1 MDGIPSDD
9 SDDDFDGY
17 VDNPVIVN
25 DGFDTSVNS
34 SFQNYSPSGPSTSS
48 FQNYS
53 SFPSTSSFQNYST
66 SFPSTSSFRNYSF
79 DTYSPSHASASSFQC
94 SPTVNYGTGLQYH
107 SNTNSATEIS
117 VPAPPSPC
125 TNTSSTLCT
134 TTRSIDEQSLTFSR
148 QGKSHFNVQVVMVS
162 NQNKCIHSQQ
172 YQV

>member
-1 MDGIPSDD
+1 MMSRYYQNARRLPSDPEFLLEYMDGIPSDD

-53 SFPSTSSFQNYST
+53 
-66 SFPSTSSFRNYSF
+66 F

-117 VPAPPSPC
+117 VPAPPSLC

-172 YQV
+172 NQV